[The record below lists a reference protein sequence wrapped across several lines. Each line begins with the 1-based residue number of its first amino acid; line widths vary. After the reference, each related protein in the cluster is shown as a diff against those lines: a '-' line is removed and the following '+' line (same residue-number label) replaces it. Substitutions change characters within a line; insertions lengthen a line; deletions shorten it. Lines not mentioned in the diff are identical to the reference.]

1 MLKSVANKYI
11 LMKKAYKGGVI
22 SLMFTYTQ
30 VNSLNETEAH
40 VYNYIM
46 QNKEKVLD
54 ESIREL
60 ASNTHVST
68 ATIVRFCKKMGCV
81 GFLEFK
87 YKLKDSITT
96 EEHEEQIE
104 ESSFVDFINHIKT
117 QEYLESV
124 KRTAEYIKQADSF
137 YTLGLGGHEAYAK
150 HMARSFSH
158 IGYHCF
164 GITDRYYP
172 MPPVLEG
179 QSSVIIMVYDK
190 LIEKFLFDEIRKYK
204 EKNYTIIMISSE
216 DIGVMK
222 HLCDE
227 VIYASNGYVKTD
239 DICSGIPMIY
249 TMEKIMRE
257 LLK

>member
-1 MLKSVANKYI
+1 
-11 LMKKAYKGGVI
+11 MKKAYKGGVI

-124 KRTAEYIKQADSF
+124 KRTAEHIKQADSF

-172 MPPVLEG
+172 MPHVLEG

-227 VIYASNGYVKTD
+227 VIYVSNGYVKTD